1 MVQRQKEDGEGIV
14 ERPAI
19 GEKSKEKS
27 VVSFYSE
34 AKAFSI
40 EYI

>member
-19 GEKSKEKS
+19 GEESKEKS
-27 VVSFYSE
+27 AVCFHSE